1 MTFHLLLPLLANFLL
16 EIRLQ
21 YPSVATSLRIKVAVV
36 HTWPTSQ
43 PQFYFFIG
51 LTPSRKSFDTMSWK
65 PSIYGFS
72 RCYSK
77 YYHRSWLLDILFYII
92 VFFYEQKMIIITVFF
107 FIFSFFLYFFFFWVL
122 FARRKYTLLLEVARI
137 QYYWSW
143 FGFSLG
149 SFQAFYVDSLEF
161 NMLKVIV
168 EDELFERIRD
178 GKTPKRARDTFTSIC
193 W

>member
-1 MTFHLLLPLLANFLL
+1 MTFHLLLPLLASFLS

-51 LTPSRKSFDTMSWK
+51 LTPSRKSFDTISWK

-77 YYHRSWLLDILFYII
+77 YYHRSWLLDILLYII
-92 VFFYEQKMIIITVFF
+92 VFFYEHKMIIITVFF
-107 FIFSFFLYFFFFWVL
+107 FFIFLFFLYFFF
-122 FARRKYTLLLEVARI
+122 
-137 QYYWSW
+137 
-143 FGFSLG
+143 GG
-149 SFQAFYVDSLEF
+149 SFCQEE
-161 NMLKVIV
+161 IH
-168 EDELFERIRD
+168 
-178 GKTPKRARDTFTSIC
+178 TTARGC
-193 W
+193 